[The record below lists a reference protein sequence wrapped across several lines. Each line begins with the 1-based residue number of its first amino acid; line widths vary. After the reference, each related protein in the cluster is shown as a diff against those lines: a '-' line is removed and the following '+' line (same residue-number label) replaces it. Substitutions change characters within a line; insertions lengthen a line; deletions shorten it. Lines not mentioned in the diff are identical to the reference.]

1 MANKIREL
9 PVTRHAFTMQDGTF
23 EGQPELMV
31 GVPVST
37 YPPNGVGISVYE
49 NILVNT
55 VYFLV
60 INTQQYDILYIV

>member
-49 NILVNT
+49 NILVNIFSC
-55 VYFLV
+55 Y
-60 INTQQYDILYIV
+60 

>member
-1 MANKIREL
+1 
-9 PVTRHAFTMQDGTF
+9 MQDGTF

-49 NILVNT
+49 NILVNM
-55 VYFLV
+55 FLV
-60 INTQQYDILYIV
+60 INTQQYDICI